1 MTACGRLCCKTIF
14 TTKLSNI
21 DSRTG
26 RGAQDRFKTSL
37 LGRTDVAMRASPA
50 HRSSR
55 KSASVPHETQRP
67 ETHGSYPLKIR

>member
-37 LGRTDVAMRASPA
+37 LGRTDVAMRASPRIGHLA
-50 HRSSR
+50 KARRCRTRLNGR
-55 KSASVPHETQRP
+55 KRMGAI
-67 ETHGSYPLKIR
+67 L